1 MNPRSARRAGH
12 TDWCAR
18 DHRCNLGEHRSHEIV
33 VDLPARA
40 RARAVLVRARTATG
54 RDHADIRIR
63 VALAPTELAA
73 RRQLAG
79 LLGDLRYTVT
89 RAAIAAPPRPP
100 RNPR

>member
-1 MNPRSARRAGH
+1 MNRRTNRRTTGH

-40 RARAVLVRARTATG
+40 RAVLVRARTTNG

-63 VALAPTELAA
+63 VALAPTEPAA
-73 RRQLAG
+73 RRQLSG
-79 LLGDLRYTVT
+79 LLGDLRHTIT
-89 RAAIAAPPRPP
+89 RAAIATPPHP
-100 RNPR
+100 RWSPR

>member
-18 DHRCNLGEHRSHEIV
+18 DHRCNLGEHRSDEIV
-33 VDLPARA
+33 VDLPA

-79 LLGDLRYTVT
+79 LLGDLRHTVT
-89 RAAIAAPPRPP
+89 RAAIAAQPHPR
-100 RNPR
+100 RHSR

>member
-1 MNPRSARRAGH
+1 MNPRSARH

-18 DHRCNLGEHRSHEIV
+18 DHRCNLGEHRSDEIV
-33 VDLPARA
+33 VDLPA

-63 VALAPTELAA
+63 VALAPTEPAA
-73 RRQLAG
+73 RRQLTG
-79 LLGDLRYTVT
+79 LLGDLRHTVT
-89 RAAIAAPPRPP
+89 RAAIATQAYPR